1 MVGGDGIYD
10 NPHIVT
16 GGNAPGSKDQGMAY
30 TGDGIYDNP
39 EAIMQDDPLYDNKEG
54 VTTKAEDRLG
64 HFRRQ
69 PEFDRSIY
77 GQSPRAARKGEAGG
91 SAGDQVGGRC
101 VLLCSRFIYADCML
115 YSCGNTVEPVHACTH
130 THAHTPPPPPPHK
143 YKCLQCRNTHK
154 YLQAPTAGRGHVS

>member
-1 MVGGDGIYD
+1 MSDCVSCLLSPAAGEEGVYEGIPADFIEKEKAGPEEDIYGGAGDVVGGDGIYD

-16 GGNAPGSKDQGMAY
+16 GENAPGSKDQGMAY

-54 VTTKAEDRLG
+54 VMTKAEDKLG

-91 SAGDQVGGRC
+91 GAGDQVGGRC
-101 VLLCSRFIYADCML
+101 VLLCTL
-115 YSCGNTVEPVHACTH
+115 
-130 THAHTPPPPPPHK
+130 
-143 YKCLQCRNTHK
+143 
-154 YLQAPTAGRGHVS
+154 